1 MIYRKDHIFRKLTSI
16 SMVRSGNVAVKQM
29 VQCSLL
35 LPLKDAEDLKVKAE
49 PWSFYLIAAGLM
61 LLRSM

>member
-1 MIYRKDHIFRKLTSI
+1 
-16 SMVRSGNVAVKQM
+16 MVRSGNVAVKQM
-29 VQCSLL
+29 VQRSLL